1 MGNRKFTCHWQKMF
15 TKRKSYRGESRTA
28 ATSKMKRFVII
39 VNGSFDIG
47 AVLDPPLSQ
56 SYFEKRT
63 LDLQYLKNKQSLFI
77 LNISF
82 FWSCQD
88 RYFFSRTL
96 DLQYLRNNSHF
107 LFLIVISSGH
117 ARIDS
122 FSSNYHSTNYS
133 TILLNFNVSR
143 LFHHSFCF
151 KSSIS
156 DSPVFYVLNSH
167 P

>member
-1 MGNRKFTCHWQKMF
+1 M
-15 TKRKSYRGESRTA
+15 
-28 ATSKMKRFVII
+28 
-39 VNGSFDIG
+39 
-47 AVLDPPLSQ
+47 
-56 SYFEKRT
+56 
-63 LDLQYLKNKQSLFI
+63 FI

-107 LFLIVISSGH
+107 LFLIVVSSGH

-122 FSSNYHSTNYS
+122 FSSNYHSMNYS

-156 DSPVFYVLNSH
+156 DSPVFYFLNSH
-167 P
+167 PWRSHWLSQRNKDFIFFNAILKISGIFSESILFVKSSLIFNTILSTVSETIPSVLP